1 MFGRRALNRDFIYAD
16 DVAMGMITCMEK
28 GILSL
33 NLASGGGVSIK
44 EIAET
49 VGSFT
54 SKEIVWDKDKPS
66 GDKKR
71 VLSTDSVLWYCCQD

>member
-1 MFGRRALNRDFIYAD
+1 
-16 DVAMGMITCMEK
+16 MGMITCMEK
-28 GILSL
+28 GIYKPI

-66 GDKKR
+66 GDKKEF
-71 VLSTDSVLWYCCQD
+71 